1 MRGRARWQ
9 CESAGVEEQG
19 RLGRGQGCRRED
31 RGAGGCREVCKAKLP
46 WGPDLARSP
55 PVIMGSHI
63 LLQKTSQATFSWH
76 LFLSNEMGR
85 EEPESFVII
94 HETPFSLAHAR
105 HRNLQ
110 VI

>member
-1 MRGRARWQ
+1 MQVWRQQVRFGRD
-9 CESAGVEEQG
+9 QG
-19 RLGRGQGCRRED
+19 YRREG

-46 WGPDLARSP
+46 WGPDLARP
-55 PVIMGSHI
+55 PPFIMGNHI
-63 LLQKTSQATFSWH
+63 LFQKTSQATFSWH
-76 LFLSNEMGR
+76 LFLSNEVGR

-94 HETPFSLAHAR
+94 HEVPLSLAHAR